1 MAHDV
6 VICYEYQDKA
16 FADAACAFLESRN
29 IRCWYAARDVSD
41 VLKADETAA
50 EAIRA
55 AKIMAVVFSDAS
67 NESAQLLRQLELA
80 ADCDL
85 TVIPVKL
92 TETEPSGTMSFYL
105 KPLHWLDAT
114 GTGRREAIVQ
124 LGDRCAERL
133 GREREIAP
141 ARPAPA
147 VEEAA
152 ELRQDKGD
160 LLLKSYRFSWLIYM
174 IILAMFDGI
183 WLLLLGSFMKEIR
196 LGYADISKADYMVF
210 VAMIICAAGI
220 VVLSVSRIRRAG
232 KRESF
237 AEYAVGNR
245 REKCTGA
252 VFLYSACA
260 AAMAGITVDGF
271 MDTVSISMTR
281 LFIEA
286 PILALL
292 IYLIIKNARTVKEC
306 RVMLNEQESRHRD
319 AWVEF

>member
-6 VICYEYQDKA
+6 VICYEYEDKA
-16 FADAACAFLESRN
+16 FADAACSALERRN

-41 VLKADETAA
+41 VLNADAAAA

-67 NESAQLLRQLELA
+67 NDSAQLLRQLELA

-114 GTGRREAIVQ
+114 GTGREEAIVQ

-133 GREREIAP
+133 GREREIIP

-147 VEEAA
+147 ADEAA

-183 WLLLLGSFMKEIR
+183 WLLMLGSFMKEIR

-210 VAMIICAAGI
+210 VAMAICAAGI

-232 KRESF
+232 KKESF

-252 VFLYSACA
+252 LFLYSACA
-260 AAMAGITVDGF
+260 VTMAGITADGF
-271 MDTVSISMTR
+271 VDTVSVSMIR
-281 LFIEA
+281 LFIEV

-292 IYLIIKNARTVKEC
+292 IYLIIKNALTLKEC
-306 RVMLNEQESRHRD
+306 RTMLDERKARKGD
-319 AWVEF
+319 AWVDF